1 MANKVGNGKTPLS
14 HQAAYKD
21 FTARLKLLIGKNPH
35 LITTT
40 LSNIFT
46 MRLIGNKT
54 HGDLVEI
61 TIPEFVNQFMYDF
74 RAEHVGK
81 DRFRAKERE
90 EDIEITNEITKEKI
104 LVSLKAYGVGPLQ
117 LSTDKNAQ
125 MFQQLQKGADEISDK
140 TEVNRC
146 WNELVAADLKNKNVL
161 ALIYDEKKT
170 ESKRFNVLVFNGE
183 IAKRSVV
190 KIRKVVEGRGRIH
203 PVFRFFDSDE
213 DWICEVR
220 YGTGTANA
228 LQRGLWVHTK
238 KDDNKYFDSLTD
250 GWIHYTQNALLV
262 ALFSHALLSTVKG
275 HEAALAELKKD
286 IEEQKQQS
294 KLK

>member
-1 MANKVGNGKTPLS
+1 MN
-14 HQAAYKD
+14 HQTAYQD
-21 FTARLKLLIGKNPH
+21 FTARFKLLISKNPH

-54 HGDLVEI
+54 HGDLAEI
-61 TIPEFVNQFMYDF
+61 AIPEFVNKFMYDF
-74 RAEHVGK
+74 KSEHVGK
-81 DRFRAKERE
+81 KFFRSKEQE
-90 EDIEITNEITKEKI
+90 EDIEITNELTKEK
-104 LVSLKAYGVGPLQ
+104 LNVSLKAYGVGPLQ

-161 ALIYDEKKT
+161 ALIYDEKRK
-170 ESKRFNVLVFNGE
+170 ESKRFNILVFNGE
-183 IAKRSVV
+183 IAKQSVV
-190 KIRKVVEGRGRIH
+190 KIRKVIEGRGRIH

-228 LQRGLWVHTK
+228 LQRGLWVHTN
-238 KDDNKYFDSLTD
+238 KDENKYFDSLTD
-250 GWIHYTQNALLV
+250 GWIDYAHNEILV
-262 ALFSHALLSTVKG
+262 ALFSHALLATAKG
-275 HEAALAELKKD
+275 HEAALIKLQED
-286 IEEQKQQS
+286 IDEQKRQS